1 MTETTGMATMAGKRT
16 QASIRHSL
24 LSVVIVGYVASVA
37 GWASAALARTP
48 PTPTRPPTIAP
59 TAADALAPPAAPI
72 SDLAPTVDAVM
83 ASIRAQYGVAG
94 IAVGVTIDG
103 RHHFFNYGQASRE
116 SKRPVSRR
124 TLFEIGSASKTFAAA
139 VAAEARARGLFRWQ
153 DTVSNVVPTLRGSAF
168 DEIRMWQLG
177 THSAGLP
184 MNLPDGVGDEAHL
197 LAYLQHW
204 TPPQERGP
212 ANAAAGLQ
220 RRYSNVG
227 IGVLGW
233 AAAQRVGRPYADIM
247 QADMLPALGMRDTFL
262 TVSRNRMLDYAQG
275 YTRDDRPI
283 RLHPDLLADEAYGVK
298 SSAAD
303 LVRYLDLQIEAG
315 RLPDTQTR
323 GTAPA
328 EAETKVPVPVSV
340 TAPSRRA
347 AWLAAFAAT
356 QRPWLQAGTITQD
369 LMWEQYVYPV
379 SLAALQAGNGNG
391 AALKTLP
398 ATLLTRKG
406 KGANVPD
413 ASDAAAS
420 PIVWINK
427 TGSTNGFGTYLVF
440 IPQRRIGVVMLFN
453 KNVPIEARVA
463 AAARIVSVID
473 PSGLRP

>member
-1 MTETTGMATMAGKRT
+1 MATMAGKRT

-24 LSVVIVGYVASVA
+24 LSAVIVGYVASVA
-37 GWASAALARTP
+37 GWASAAPARTP
-48 PTPTRPPTIAP
+48 TIPP

-72 SDLAPTVDAVM
+72 AGLAPTVDAVM

-94 IAVGVTIDG
+94 IAVGVAIDG
-103 RHHFFNYGQASRE
+103 QHHFFNYGQASRE

-139 VAAEARARGLFRWQ
+139 VAAETRARGLFRWQ
-153 DTVSNVVPTLRGSAF
+153 DTVSTVVPTLRGSAF

-184 MNLPDGVGDEAHL
+184 MNVPDGVGDEAHL

-204 TPPQERGP
+204 TPPQEGSP
-212 ANAAAGLQ
+212 ANAATGLQ

-233 AAAQRVGRPYADIM
+233 AAAQRVGRPYADIV

-262 TVSRNRMLDYAQG
+262 TVPRNRMLDYAQG

-323 GTAPA
+323 GAA
-328 EAETKVPVPVSV
+328 EAQAKVPVPVSV
-340 TAPSRRA
+340 PARSRRA
-347 AWLAAFAAT
+347 AWLAAFATT
-356 QRPWLQAGTITQD
+356 QRPWLQAGAITQD
-369 LMWEQYVYPV
+369 LMWEQYAYPV
-379 SLAALQAGNGNG
+379 SRAALQAGNGNG

-398 ATLLTRKG
+398 ATLLTRKDN
-406 KGANVPD
+406 GANVPD

-420 PIVWINK
+420 PVVWINK

-463 AAARIVSVID
+463 AAARIVSAID